1 MTPRLSILDQS
12 PVGEG
17 MSAADALAATVR
29 LAQVAD
35 ALGVTRFWV
44 AEHHFSPSFAG
55 SAPEILVAALLAR
68 TRHLRIGSGGVL
80 LPRYESTKVAESFRV
95 LAGLFP
101 CRVDL
106 GIGRAGGPADRFP
119 RQVAELL
126 EGLAPDARD
135 LMPSGTVAPEVWL
148 LGGGTSSAALAAE
161 LGTEF
166 CFAHFLN
173 PAPGVAAL
181 EAYRRGPHTRLG
193 TIAVRVLVAEDEATA
208 SALARGLLLW
218 RSRKDLG
225 DDRPLPSAE
234 TVRGHR
240 WTSAEMERAEVNSR
254 SLIAG
259 TPEQVRSALVRLADA
274 HGVEELVV
282 NTLTHDPE
290 DRVRSYRLL
299 ADVLGIR
306 PPGSALAEAGRTV

>member
-1 MTPRLSILDQS
+1 
-12 PVGEG
+12 
-17 MSAADALAATVR
+17 
-29 LAQVAD
+29 
-35 ALGVTRFWV
+35 RFWV

-55 SAPEILVAALLAR
+55 SAPEVLVAALLAR

-80 LPRYESTKVAESFRV
+80 LPRYPATKVAEVFRV

-101 CRVDL
+101 GRVDL
-106 GIGRAGGPADRFP
+106 GVGRAGGPAEGFP
-119 RQVAELL
+119 RQVVELL
-126 EGLAPDARD
+126 DGLAAGP
-135 LMPSGTVAPEVWL
+135 LMPSGTVPPEVWL

-161 LGTEF
+161 LGTGF
-166 CFAHFLN
+166 CFAHFLD

-181 EAYRRGPHTRLG
+181 ETHRRGSHTRAGAL
-193 TIAVRVLVAEDEATA
+193 AVRVLVAEDESRAN
-208 SALARGLLLW
+208 ALARGLLLW

-225 DDRPLPSAE
+225 DDRPLPAAE

-259 TPEQVRSALVRLADA
+259 TPEQVRAALVRLAEE
-274 HGVEELVV
+274 HGVDELVV

-299 ADVLGIR
+299 SDVLGVR
-306 PPGSALAEAGRTV
+306 PSSALVEAGRPA

>member
-1 MTPRLSILDQS
+1 MTPRLSVLDQS
-12 PVGEG
+12 PIGEG
-17 MSAADALAATVR
+17 MSAADALEATVR
-29 LAQVAD
+29 LAEEAD
-35 ALGVTRFWV
+35 ALGATRFWV

-55 SAPEILVAALLAR
+55 SAPEVLAAVLLAR

-80 LPRYESTKVAESFRV
+80 LPRYDPTKVAEVFRV

-101 CRVDL
+101 GRVDL
-106 GIGRAGGPADRFP
+106 GVGRAGGPAERFP
-119 RQVAELL
+119 QQVVELL
-126 EGLAPDARD
+126 DGLTAGP
-135 LMPSGTVAPEVWL
+135 LMPSGVVPPEVWL

-173 PAPGVAAL
+173 PAPGVVAL
-181 EAYRRGPHTRLG
+181 DTYRRGPHTRLG
-193 TIAVRVLVAEDEATA
+193 ALAVRVVVAEDESRAN
-208 SALARGLLLW
+208 ALARGLLLW

-259 TPEQVRSALVRLADA
+259 TPEQVRAALARLADA

-282 NTLTHDPE
+282 NTPTHDPA

-299 ADVLGIR
+299 ADVLGVR
-306 PPGSALAEAGRTV
+306 PPGAALAEAGRTA